1 MHIFSFSFHSL
12 PHQFEVTKREDV
24 SGERKEG
31 EERLWEERR
40 KMVGYEHEKIVM
52 VMVVLCPSGSCHWK

>member
-1 MHIFSFSFHSL
+1 MGG
-12 PHQFEVTKREDV
+12 K
-24 SGERKEG
+24 
-31 EERLWEERR
+31 